1 MCSRHKTVITNQHH
15 ILVDQVYKLIK
26 KKKNGERNIL
36 KNCIDTSN
44 H

>member
-26 KKKNGERNIL
+26 KKGGKEIF
-36 KNCIDTSN
+36 KETHCIDTRN

>member
-26 KKKNGERNIL
+26 KKKMGKEIF
-36 KNCIDTSN
+36 
-44 H
+44 